1 MSRGEKFS
9 NDKYL
14 TKQQVAREMGSTLI
28 ENIWHEV
35 ITYRQN
41 FTTQL
46 TLRTVEKN
54 RLRIVQTPKISD
66 KINTVERRLTRVLGS
81 INELK
86 LITNQFVNFE
96 LKMVEKLLTSVA
108 TKYDV
113 PLTTNFVSSLYHGD
127 ISAPS
132 PHEFVLL
139 NYYEALQITRET
151 KNIPLDE
158 NLLIKIGEYFN
169 DVSNLT
175 YVYRQNEYKDP
186 QQKALIGRV
195 FIHVP
200 INQIYDMINDMFGFM
215 QISSASFFVKF
226 SALLFFTSYI
236 KPFDLYSEEIAVLLA
251 KSYLAQNDFETFA
264 YLLNF
269 ETLLAR
275 HREEAEEIMLEVK
288 RTSDLTYFVNF
299 LADVTEE
306 ILTETEKLIAEL
318 KVQVVRDEQHQIT
331 PSDQTP
337 RSVLAEGEQI
347 SLFDDVTE
355 QPVERPKRDPKE
367 IIGYTTSEKA
377 EPVHVPPTVI
387 KPHEDLKIAVRKLPV
402 QLSEEEASLLE
413 RHLLESDP
421 SLSKIEATFYARH
434 CTLGKYYTIAQFRDF
449 IGCAYE
455 TARTSMD
462 HLANSGYYDKQKLK
476 NKFIYTPIERK

>member
-35 ITYRQN
+35 ISYRAN

-66 KINTVERRLTRVLGS
+66 KINTVERRLTRVMS
-81 INELK
+81 NVNELK
-86 LITNQFVNFE
+86 LIEGQFAKFE
-96 LKMVEKLLTSVA
+96 LKMVEKLLTSIA
-108 TKYDV
+108 KKYDV
-113 PLTTNFVSSLYHGD
+113 PLTSNFVTSLYYGD
-127 ISAPS
+127 VSAPS

-139 NYYEALQITRET
+139 NYYEALQLT
-151 KNIPLDE
+151 KQAKDVPLDE
-158 NLLIKIGEYFN
+158 NLLIKIGEFFN
-169 DVSNLT
+169 EVTNLT

-200 INQIYDMINDMFGFM
+200 INQIYDMVNDLFGFM
-215 QISSASFFVKF
+215 QVSSAGLFVKF

-236 KPFDLYSEEIAVLLA
+236 KPFDLYSEEIAILIA
-251 KSYLAQNDFETFA
+251 KSYLAQKDLETFA

-299 LADVTEE
+299 LIEVTEE
-306 ILTETEKLIAEL
+306 ILTETEKLLAEIKIEL
-318 KVQVVRDEQHQIT
+318 VREEQHQVT
-331 PSDQTP
+331 PNDEVRTLPKS
-337 RSVLAEGEQI
+337 EGKQI
-347 SLFDDVTE
+347 SLFDEINEKSE
-355 QPVERPKRDPKE
+355 QKPKRDARQV
-367 IIGYTTSEKA
+367 IGYEQKQTEVKETPAFTASR
-377 EPVHVPPTVI
+377 
-387 KPHEDLKIAVRKLPV
+387 EDLNIAVRKLPI
-402 QLSEEEASLLE
+402 QLSEEDAHLLE

-421 SLSKIEATFYARH
+421 SLSRIEAAFYARH
-434 CTLGKYYTIAQFRDF
+434 CTLGKYYTIAQFRDY

-462 HLANSGYYDKQKLK
+462 HLANSGYYNKQKLK
-476 NKFIYTPIERK
+476 NKFIYTPVERK